1 MSLSG
6 RSGVPRCDQFPLKRS
21 RRRGIGAVDELLEG
35 GPVYVITHNR
45 PRYVILDAEQYRE
58 LLAEREEAYRAR
70 IRAAR
75 ADVAAGRVQRFDNAG
90 DLLAAIDAADERAED
105 TA

>member
-1 MSLSG
+1 M
-6 RSGVPRCDQFPLKRS
+6 RTIPAQEIE
-21 RRRGIGAVDELLEG
+21 RRGIGAVDELLEG

-58 LLAEREEAYRAR
+58 LLAEREEAHLAR

-75 ADVAAGRVQRFDNAG
+75 ADVAAGRVQRFDNAD
-90 DLLAAIDAADERAED
+90 DLLAAIDAADDRGED